1 MECRLGDEACYI
13 APGDL
18 LIARAATL
26 GRERRFP
33 LQHYHG
39 AIVRIDMRRAPRC
52 LSCFLQDVTV
62 QPEALAQRLCGHG
75 GCFIARSDPAV
86 AHLFAELYAV
96 PPAIQKGY
104 YKVKILE
111 LLLFLSAFPV
121 QAAQPQHSYPQ
132 SQVQL
137 AEQIGAYLLENT
149 ERRLTVAELS
159 QRFGA
164 SATLINSS
172 FRGVYGMSPAAFL
185 RAQKMHGAARLLRQT
200 DRTVLDIAGQ
210 FGYDNGSKFAKAF
223 RDVIGVSPNAYRSG
237 IDCDSC
243 APEAPAV

>member
-75 GCFIARSDPAV
+75 GCFIARWRICLPSCTRCR
-86 AHLFAELYAV
+86 
-96 PPAIQKGY
+96 PPSKRAITK
-104 YKVKILE
+104 
-111 LLLFLSAFPV
+111 
-121 QAAQPQHSYPQ
+121 
-132 SQVQL
+132 
-137 AEQIGAYLLENT
+137 
-149 ERRLTVAELS
+149 
-159 QRFGA
+159 
-164 SATLINSS
+164 
-172 FRGVYGMSPAAFL
+172 
-185 RAQKMHGAARLLRQT
+185 
-200 DRTVLDIAGQ
+200 
-210 FGYDNGSKFAKAF
+210 
-223 RDVIGVSPNAYRSG
+223 
-237 IDCDSC
+237 
-243 APEAPAV
+243 

>member
-111 LLLFLSAFPV
+111 LLLFLSVLDTEQDEFARHALPSS
-121 QAAQPQHSYPQ
+121 QAA
-132 SQVQL
+132 L
-137 AEQIGAYLLENT
+137 AKKVSRYLMAHRDERIPLE
-149 ERRLTVAELS
+149 ALS
-159 QRFGA
+159 ARFAVSG
-164 SATLINSS
+164 TLIKSAS
-172 FRGVYGMSPAAFL
+172 RAVYGVPLYAYI
-185 RAQKMHGAARLLRQT
+185 RTQKMESAAYMLEHT
-200 DRTVLDIAGQ
+200 DKSVLQIAGEH
-210 FGYDNGSKFAKAF
+210 GYDNGSKFASAF
-223 RDVIGVSPNAYRSG
+223 RQVKGMTPSAYRAAHRCEPNS
-237 IDCDSC
+237 
-243 APEAPAV
+243 